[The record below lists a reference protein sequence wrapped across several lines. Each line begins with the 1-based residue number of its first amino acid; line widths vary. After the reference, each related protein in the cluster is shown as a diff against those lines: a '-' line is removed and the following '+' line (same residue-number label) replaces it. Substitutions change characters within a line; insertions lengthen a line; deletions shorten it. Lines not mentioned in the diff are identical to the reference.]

1 MFQELEEINQRPKP
15 FEYYT
20 AGDLWTD
27 EHTSKHM
34 LAAHLDGDTDLASRK
49 TVFMDRS
56 VDWIVSRFGVSSETR
71 IADFGCGPGLYTSR
85 LARTGAQV
93 TGIDFSPRSIR
104 YAREGAEKS
113 RQSIRYVHQN
123 YLEYET
129 EDRFHLILMIFCDFC
144 ALSPA
149 QRSQIL
155 HKFHRFL
162 EPGGHVLLDV
172 CSLAAFEGREER
184 AGYEL
189 NLLDGFWSPS
199 KYYGFLNTFKYE
211 EEKVTL
217 DKYTIVEADRTW
229 TVYNWLQHFSPHE
242 VEMEFSESGFRVDAF
257 YADVAGGVFDP
268 GAAEFAVVAIKP

>member
-1 MFQELEEINQRPKP
+1 MFQELEKINQRPKP
-15 FEYYT
+15 FEFYT
-20 AGDLWTD
+20 ASELWTD

-34 LAAHLDGDTDLASRK
+34 LAAHLDGEIDLASRR
-49 TVFMDRS
+49 TLFIDRS
-56 VDWIVSRFGVSSETR
+56 VEWIVSRFGVSGGTK

-85 LARTGAQV
+85 LARKGAQV

-104 YAREGAEKS
+104 YAREQAEKS
-113 RQSIRYVHQN
+113 ELSIRYVNEN
-123 YLEYET
+123 YLEFET
-129 EDRFHLILMIFCDFC
+129 EDRFDLVLMIFCDFC

-149 QRSQIL
+149 QRKQML
-155 HKFHRFL
+155 TKFGRLL

-189 NLLDGFWSPS
+189 NLLDGFWSPN

-217 DKYTIVEADRTW
+217 DKYTIVEAGRTW
-229 TVYNWLQHFSPHE
+229 TVYNWLGHFSPDDIQR
-242 VEMEFSESGFRVDAF
+242 EFGESGLTVDAF
-257 YADVAGGVFDP
+257 YGDVAGSAFDP
-268 GAAEFAVVAIKP
+268 GAAEFAVVASKP